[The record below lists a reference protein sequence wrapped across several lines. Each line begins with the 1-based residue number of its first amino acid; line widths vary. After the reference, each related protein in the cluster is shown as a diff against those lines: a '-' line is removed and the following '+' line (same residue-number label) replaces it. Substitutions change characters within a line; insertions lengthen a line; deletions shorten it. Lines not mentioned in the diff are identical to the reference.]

1 MNTILWNILR
11 TSTDKLP
18 PAWKRK
24 LKLFYYKS
32 KKRIIDLVYA
42 YSYPDLL
49 QALREVG
56 INCGDIVMVHSSFSP
71 FSGFRGNGK
80 DIIRAFKEAI
90 GAKGTLLMVSMPY
103 IGSSREYLEKTKVF
117 DVNRAISMMGLISET
132 FRRQKDVVR
141 SLHPTHP
148 ILAFGPQANWF
159 VQGHE
164 NCLYPCGPGSPFE
177 KLAQKDGKVLFFDAS
192 LNTFTFFH
200 YLEHLIQD
208 KLPFS
213 LYGEEILEVKVVN
226 ANGQKIEVKTKAFS
240 FEAIRK
246 RRSDILWQKLLA
258 AKKIKKRRIGTTD
271 LRLVKVRDAI
281 SCVNDMT
288 ARGEFF
294 YEFRSR

>member
-1 MNTILWNILR
+1 MNTILRNILR
-11 TSTDKLP
+11 SSTDKLP

-24 LKLFYYKS
+24 LKLFYCKS
-32 KKRIIDLVYA
+32 RKRIIDLVYA

-56 INCGDIVMVHSSFSP
+56 VNCGDIVMVHSSFSL

-103 IGSSREYLEKTKVF
+103 TGSSREYLEKTKVF
-117 DVNRAISMMGLISET
+117 DVNRTISMMGIISET
-132 FRRQKDVVR
+132 FRRQKNVIR

-159 VQGHE
+159 VHEHE
-164 NCLYPCGPGSPFE
+164 NCLYPCGHGSPFE
-177 KLAQKDGKVLFFDAS
+177 KLVQKDAKVLFFDAPFT
-192 LNTFTFFH
+192 TFTFFH
-200 YLEHLIQD
+200 YLEHIIQN

-213 LYGEEILEVKVVN
+213 LYGKEILDVKVIN
-226 ANGQKIEVKTKAFS
+226 AKGKEIGVKTRVFS

-246 RRSDILWQKLLA
+246 RRSGILWKKLLA
-258 AKKIKKRRIGTTD
+258 AKKIKKRRIGMTD
-271 LRLVKVRDAI
+271 LRLVKVKDAI

-294 YEFRSR
+294 YEFR